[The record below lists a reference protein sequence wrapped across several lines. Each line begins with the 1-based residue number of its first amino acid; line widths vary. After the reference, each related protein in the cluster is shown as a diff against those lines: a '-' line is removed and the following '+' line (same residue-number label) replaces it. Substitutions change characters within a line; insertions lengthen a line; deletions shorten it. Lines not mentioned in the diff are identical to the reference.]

1 MRLLKVLGILILAVV
16 LGLAG
21 YAYFGDMDP
30 VRIEVRNP
38 VQGTPAAP
46 APAPTPAPAPAA
58 DEAAPAE

>member
-30 VRIEVRNP
+30 VRTEVRNP

-46 APAPTPAPAPAA
+46 APAPAPAA
-58 DEAAPAE
+58 DDAAPAE